1 MEQWVE
7 DLLALQDVDMR
18 IHNMKLR
25 LKAIPEEVAKLDAT
39 IKSEQDDFKSKRE
52 DVQKAEMDI
61 KQVESEIKAQNEKIQ
76 KLQTQSVM
84 VKKNDEYKAL
94 LAEIAHHKE
103 KISDFETAEIEAME
117 RLDSAK
123 VKFKELEK
131 QFDARISSLKDEI
144 GELKTLADEVNEE
157 IANLE
162 QGRPAYSSR
171 IASDILRGYNRL
183 LQNGRPPLVPINNSC
198 CGNCH
203 LKLTPNTLN
212 QVRKSGVTHC
222 DNCYYMLY
230 LDE

>member
-1 MEQWVE
+1 MHQWVE

-25 LKAIPEEVAKLDAT
+25 LKAIPGEVAKLDAT
-39 IKSEQDDFKSKRE
+39 IKTEQEDFKSKRE

-61 KQVESEIKAQNEKIQ
+61 KHVESEIKAQNEKIQ

-94 LAEIAHHKE
+94 LAEIDHHKD
-103 KISDFETAEIEAME
+103 KISDFETTEIEAMD
-117 RLDSAK
+117 RLDAAK

-131 QFDARISSLKDEI
+131 QFDARISSLKEEI
-144 GELKTLADEVNEE
+144 NELKTLDGEIKEE
-157 IANLE
+157 IE
-162 QGRPAYSSR
+162 KMKQGRPAYSSR
-171 IASDILRGYNRL
+171 IANEVLRDYNRL
-183 LQNGRPPLVPINNSC
+183 LQNGRPPLVPVSNSC

-212 QVRKSGVTHC
+212 QARKSGVTLC